1 MCLVLV
7 QIGLLVDILESAP
20 HTDEEKAAVF
30 ALIAHLTSTE
40 CGYCKKRKT
49 GKLWKG
55 PTGSSDIFS

>member
-40 CGYCKKRKT
+40 CGYC
-49 GKLWKG
+49 
-55 PTGSSDIFS
+55 